1 MGNSSS
7 GPSKYAL
14 ANWRVRWRVVAMVAV
29 PTVTAAFLG
38 AFSIY
43 GNASG
48 WLADG
53 RVQNLAQLNVSVV
66 RLTQALEDERDLSAG
81 YAANRS
87 AVPDLAGRLRLAEAA
102 SVSAAQTVEAGAAG
116 VTTDGGY
123 QATVVQ
129 DLGTLLNSVTQLQRA
144 RPAMFSSPASAS
156 KAVQLY
162 ADQAIQAA
170 NTFSVSV
177 GNGTSDADL
186 NGNVTALGALLR
198 VENQM
203 SLQRA
208 LLFVALS
215 STPPA
220 LTPAELTSLLQA
232 QQQQA
237 AEQAEFTAAAS
248 QTELQSFSTTVTG
261 APVQLART
269 QEALALTNA
278 FSGQPLTA
286 LNDVSNT
293 KLTAA
298 SWDSA
303 MTTTIGDTRQVTGK
317 LVAVIAARAGQLRSQ
332 ATTGLV
338 LSSLLTAALL
348 GLVILVSTLVARS
361 LIRPL
366 RKLRSDALDVAD
378 RRLPDIVRRLSQGD
392 STDAGLDIEPIGIT
406 STEEIGEVA
415 RAFDRVH
422 REAVRLAADE
432 AMLRGNL
439 NAMFINLSRRSQSLI
454 ERQLSLIDNLE
465 QGEQDSDRL
474 SSLFRLDHLATR
486 MRRNSENLLVLA
498 GQEVTRRS
506 SQPVSLVDVL
516 RAAISEIEQYER
528 VVLNVQ
534 PGIAVTGPAVNDVV
548 HLVAEIVEN
557 ATVFSPEDTPVYV
570 SGQPLSS
577 GGVLLDITDSGTGIS
592 DQEMAHA
599 NWRLDNP
606 PVVDVAVSRRMG
618 LFVVGRLAARHG
630 VRVRLQH
637 AQLGGLTA
645 LIWLPDIVAAPEVAP
660 ALGPLRRFDVRA
672 QGPAASLPAPSSTAP
687 RVAPLPNAAP
697 PGRVPLFTPRAP
709 DVSAPT
715 MNAGDPPHHDPAPV
729 ATAEQQRTLP
739 IYDSLE
745 SDWFRR
751 GGTTRTATQ
760 RAPGG
765 SAGQDAWTSPADAG
779 WRAAQVVVTPV
790 VGEETQAGL
799 PRRVPQANL
808 VPGSVGNSAGEGDEA
823 AEAPARSADEAR
835 SRLSGFQ
842 RGMRRG
848 RPFEGPGDL

>member
-1 MGNSSS
+1 
-7 GPSKYAL
+7 
-14 ANWRVRWRVVAMVAV
+14 MVAV

-87 AVPDLAGRLRLAEAA
+87 AVPDLAGRLRLAEAT

-116 VTTDGGY
+116 VTTGGGY

-129 DLGTLLNSVTQLQRA
+129 DLGTLLNSVTQLQRV

-170 NTFSVSV
+170 DTFSVSV

-248 QTELQSFSTTVTG
+248 QTELQNFNTTVTG

-298 SWDSA
+298 SWDSP

-506 SQPVSLVDVL
+506 SQPISLVDVL

-592 DQEMAHA
+592 DQEMVHA

-637 AQLGGLTA
+637 APLGGLTA
-645 LIWLPDIVAAPEVAP
+645 LIWLPDILAAPEVAP

-672 QGPAASLPAPSSTAP
+672 QGPAASLSAPSSTAP

-697 PGRVPLFTPRAP
+697 PARVPLFTPRAP
-709 DVSAPT
+709 DVSAAT
-715 MNAGDPPHHDPAPV
+715 MNAGDPPHRDPAPV
-729 ATAEQQRTLP
+729 ATAGQQRTLP

-765 SAGQDAWTSPADAG
+765 SAEQDAWTSPADAG
-779 WRAAQVVVTPV
+779 WRAAQVVATPV

-808 VPGSVGNSAGEGDEA
+808 VPGSVGNGAREGEEA

-848 RPFEGPGDL
+848 RPFEGPRDL